1 MERNEQLLATVQ
13 SENKK
18 LAEPLRKAKEQLVEL
33 QRQLGS
39 QEKEKSA
46 LISAQSKLK
55 SSQKKV
61 ENLSWEVEVLK
72 QKYDRALR
80 ERDEIHERFSSAIID
95 MQQKSGLKYKIL
107 EKKIVTMRE
116 QLDVKDAQLH
126 ASTKSNQFSITFI
139 DFLLVNLHHTLASG
153 ARSDH
158 CSVSPSRK
166 NGSTISLGVHHLVYL
181 RKKAFVWFCKQVP
194 FYM

>member
-1 MERNEQLLATVQ
+1 MNDELEIWITSTLKDEIKGKEEKLERNEQLLATVQ

-61 ENLSWEVEVLK
+61 ENLAWEVEVLQ
-72 QKYDRALR
+72 QKYDRAISKKFPLIKQTSQGVL
-80 ERDEIHERFSSAIID
+80 ECQKLCLMLFFDEISLEIDSRASWNKGFSLKRII
-95 MQQKSGLKYKIL
+95 
-107 EKKIVTMRE
+107 
-116 QLDVKDAQLH
+116 
-126 ASTKSNQFSITFI
+126 
-139 DFLLVNLHHTLASG
+139 
-153 ARSDH
+153 
-158 CSVSPSRK
+158 
-166 NGSTISLGVHHLVYL
+166 
-181 RKKAFVWFCKQVP
+181 
-194 FYM
+194 